1 MFNIEKRTVKQRLVQ
16 MMCLAQLG
24 LVTFGGMSVVS
35 PGDVFA
41 QDEGGEDDGMSFGVD
56 EVEDVDPNSAAA
68 QYMEEGKRLYK
79 KEKYAEAS
87 LLFFKVLSQEE
98 PGSEALIPEAEYE
111 LGKTLFRMELY
122 QGALTYFGRV
132 VDAGEMHP
140 YYLQTL
146 RGLVLLS
153 DEIPSDQTLMMRLS
167 AYASQFPENV
177 PKKYRDSFAYLVGRY
192 LYSSG
197 EYEQALELLKFIK
210 PSSKY
215 YLPSRYI
222 SGVTHVGNYDAKQAV
237 ASFKDVLRPLTRK
250 LEEGSL
256 TIEERALLEQTWL
269 GMARVFYS
277 TGEYNKALKY
287 YGLIPRKSP
296 EWPKALFESSWA
308 YFQLDLANKALGNL
322 HTLNSPFFANF
333 YSPEA
338 PILAGVIFFYNCKYS
353 RVRYELEEF
362 EYSYLP
368 VREEIDGLLAKYEDP
383 AEIYTWLEELQKG
396 ASSGEDEQLMRILA
410 ASVDD
415 KEIQRKIDLVRDIDK
430 ELEKLKEFPNTWR
443 NSPLG
448 TVLVQD
454 SSVAK
459 EFAISELGELVRAR
473 LERIQRELVDL
484 NVNRER
490 ILFEV
495 DRAERGKIE
504 AELRAEMTIDSNDT
518 KTKKVKVT
526 DEQLYWTFDGEYWKD
541 ELGFYQFTVNSSC
554 VR

>member
-1 MFNIEKRTVKQRLVQ
+1 MLNKRTVKQRVLR
-16 MMCLAQLG
+16 MMCAAQMG
-24 LVTFGGMSVVS
+24 LCVMGGMSALS
-35 PGDVFA
+35 ATSAWA
-41 QDEGGEDDGMSFGVD
+41 QDDEGEEEGGDGMSFGAD
-56 EVEDVDPNSAAA
+56 EVEEVDPNSAVA
-68 QYMEEGKRLYK
+68 QYMAEGKRLYG

-87 LLFFKVLSQEE
+87 LLFYKVLEQQD
-98 PGSEALIPEAEYE
+98 PGAEALIPEAEYE

-122 QGALTYFGRV
+122 QGALSYFGRV

-153 DEIPSDQTLMMRLS
+153 SEIPSDQTLMLRLS
-167 AYASQFPENV
+167 EYSSRFPEDI
-177 PKKYRDSFAYLVGRY
+177 PKKYRDSYAYLVGRY
-192 LYSSG
+192 FYSIG
-197 EYEQALELLKFIK
+197 EYEQALELLKYIK
-210 PSSKY
+210 SSSKF

-222 SGVTHVGNYDAKQAV
+222 AGVTHVGNYDAKEAV
-237 ASFKDVLRPLTRK
+237 AAFKDVLRPLTRK
-250 LEEGSL
+250 LEENDL
-256 TIEERALLEQTWL
+256 DVDERALLEQSWL

-368 VREEIDGLLAKYEDP
+368 ISEELDSLLSKYEDSS
-383 AEIYTWLEELQKG
+383 ELYTWLEELQKDADG
-396 ASSGEDEQLMRILA
+396 QDEQLTRILA

-415 KEIQRKIDLVRDIDK
+415 KEIQRKIELVTDIEK
-430 ELEKLKEFPNTWR
+430 ELGKIKEIPATWR
-443 NSPLG
+443 NSSLG
-448 TVLVQD
+448 TALVQD
-454 SSVAK
+454 SSVAR
-459 EFAISELGELVRAR
+459 EFAVSELGDLVQAR
-473 LERIQRELVDL
+473 LERIKRELVDL

-495 DRAERGKIE
+495 ERSERGQID
-504 AELRAEMTIDSNDT
+504 AEVAAEMIMDANET
-518 KTKKVKVT
+518 KVDKVKVS

-554 VR
+554 RR

>member
-1 MFNIEKRTVKQRLVQ
+1 MFNTKRTAVKQRLTRMVL
-16 MMCLAQLG
+16 LAQLG
-24 LVTFGGMSVVS
+24 LVGLGGVSMSAS
-35 PGDVFA
+35 EALA
-41 QDEGGEDDGMSFGVD
+41 QDGEEEGDGMSFGVD
-56 EVEDVDPNSAAA
+56 EVETVDPDSPAA
-68 QYMEEGKRLYK
+68 QYMAEGKRLYE

-87 LLFFKVLSQEE
+87 LLFYKVLAQED
-98 PGSEALIPEAEYE
+98 PGAEALLPEAEYE

-132 VDAGEMHP
+132 VDTGDMHP

-153 DEIPSDQTLMMRLS
+153 EEIPSDQTLLMRMAEYS
-167 AYASQFPENV
+167 GRFPEDV

-197 EYEQALELLKFIK
+197 EYEQALELLKFVQ
-210 PSSKY
+210 PGSKY

-222 SGVTHVGNYDAKQAV
+222 AGVTHVGNYDAKPAV
-237 ASFKDVLRPLTRK
+237 AAFKDVLRPLTRK
-250 LEEGSL
+250 LEEGEL
-256 TIEERALLEQTWL
+256 TVEERALLEQTWL

-277 TGEYNKALKY
+277 TGEFNKALKY

-296 EWPKALFESSWA
+296 AWPQALFESSWA

-353 RVRYELEEF
+353 RVKYELEEF

-368 VREEIDGLLAKYEDP
+368 IKDEIAGLLGKYEDP
-383 AEIYTWLEELQKG
+383 AEIYAWLQVVQEG
-396 ASSGEDEQLMRILA
+396 AASGDNEQLTRILA
-410 ASVDD
+410 ASVND
-415 KEIQRKIDLVRDIDK
+415 KEIQRKIELIEDIEK
-430 ELEKLKEFPNTWR
+430 ELAKIKEIPTTWQ

-454 SSVAK
+454 SSVAR
-459 EFAISELGELVRAR
+459 EFAVSELGELVRAR
-473 LERIQRELVDL
+473 LERIQGELVNL

-495 DRAERGKIE
+495 DRAQRGQIDAEMKAEMSLASNDTDEGKIE
-504 AELRAEMTIDSNDT
+504 
-518 KTKKVKVT
+518 VT

-541 ELGFYQFTVNSSC
+541 ELGFYQFLVNSSC
-554 VR
+554 SR